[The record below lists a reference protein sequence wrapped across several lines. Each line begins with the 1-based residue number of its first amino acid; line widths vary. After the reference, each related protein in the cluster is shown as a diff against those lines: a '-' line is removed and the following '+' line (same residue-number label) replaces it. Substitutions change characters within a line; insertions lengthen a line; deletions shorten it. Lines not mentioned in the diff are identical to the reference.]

1 MASLAILSCDY
12 NSNDFSASVIDMLY
26 SLGKEQSSFY
36 EIRSLAICINIKAFN
51 RINRK
56 QLKILKTFLECLK
69 FDIIVY

>member
-26 SLGKEQSSFY
+26 SLGKDQSSFY